1 MKKKFWLVLLVISI
15 LFVSISVNAK
25 EVNLNILAYDSAT
38 DCTGYFGN
46 LNDENSLLHLLVYN
60 VFRPIQ
66 MLVPV
71 ILLVMTTI
79 DFSKVVFTDSK
90 DGMSKAKSN
99 FIKRAII
106 AVVIFFIPYL
116 LQLLFS
122 LIDNEAIKSCMDNFN
137 KL

>member
-1 MKKKFWLVLLVISI
+1 MKKKFWLILLVVCI
-15 LFVSISVNAK
+15 LFMGISVDAK
-25 EVNLNILAYDSAT
+25 ELDFNILYDSAI

-46 LNDENSLLHLLVYN
+46 INDEKSLMHILVYN

-90 DGMSKAKSN
+90 DAMSKAKSN
-99 FIKRAII
+99 FVKRAII
-106 AVVIFFIPYL
+106 AVVIFFIPYM
-116 LQLLFS
+116 LQLIFGF
-122 LIDNEAIKSCMDNFN
+122 IDEEAIKSCLGKFN
-137 KL
+137 